1 MKTNFTPHY
10 PQEGYTA
17 TIQLTVTREELSA
30 LYDILE
36 EAEPSNDV
44 ERDVKDE
51 VLNEMSY
58 AFHWI
63 TEMENIHRQLQE
75 NGK

>member
-10 PQEGYTA
+10 PQEDYTA

-36 EAEPSNDV
+36 QAEPANV
-44 ERDVKDE
+44 AERDVKDE
-51 VLNEMSY
+51 VLNELTY

-75 NGK
+75 KEN